1 MKGFRFWLLSLM
13 IVAAMIVLAAWGYA
27 LRRRSAAF
35 VSKADQYDRHIFELT
50 FLFPGSIH
58 YDEIILPIGSSLTKT
73 PQVSERQLRHLEDF
87 YRYVLTEN
95 DTAELAHGPKANMP
109 DRCSACYGSG
119 MRCICISS
127 TDGRLPGHGSRWTL
141 TRPCPH
147 LILCLPWPVSGG
159 GMVNCE
165 RKSLNTCRLSLIV
178 RLSES
183 RHSQRDNRPGQM
195 LSVLRYVER
204 IV

>member
-1 MKGFRFWLLSLM
+1 
-13 IVAAMIVLAAWGYA
+13 
-27 LRRRSAAF
+27 
-35 VSKADQYDRHIFELT
+35 
-50 FLFPGSIH
+50 
-58 YDEIILPIGSSLTKT
+58 
-73 PQVSERQLRHLEDF
+73 
-87 YRYVLTEN
+87 
-95 DTAELAHGPKANMP
+95 MP
-109 DRCSACYGSG
+109 DRCSVVLSIRYEVHMYFKYRRAAA
-119 MRCICISS
+119 RPW
-127 TDGRLPGHGSRWTL
+127 LPVD
-141 TRPCPH
+141 PDP
-147 LILCLPWPVSGG
+147 PVPPLDPLSPLARGGG

>member
-13 IVAAMIVLAAWGYA
+13 IVAAMIALAAWGYA

-58 YDEIILPIGSSLTKT
+58 YDESILPIGSSLTKT

-95 DTAELAHGPKANMP
+95 DTAERA
-109 DRCSACYGSG
+109 
-119 MRCICISS
+119 
-127 TDGRLPGHGSRWTL
+127 WT
-141 TRPCPH
+141 
-147 LILCLPWPVSGG
+147 
-159 GMVNCE
+159 
-165 RKSLNTCRLSLIV
+165 KSEHAR
-178 RLSES
+178 
-183 RHSQRDNRPGQM
+183 QM
-195 LSVLRYVER
+195 LRRAIDSV
-204 IV
+204 

>member
-13 IVAAMIVLAAWGYA
+13 IVAAMIALAAWGYA

-35 VSKADQYDRHIFELT
+35 VSKADQYDRQIFELT

-95 DTAELAHGPKANMP
+95 DTAERAWTKSEHARQMLRVLWILYKVHM
-109 DRCSACYGSG
+109 YFE
-119 MRCICISS
+119 

-178 RLSES
+178 RRVSPATRS
-183 RHSQRDNRPGQM
+183 AITAQGKC
-195 LSVLRYVER
+195 
-204 IV
+204 